1 MQVWRAFFT
10 TFGLVFLA
18 ELGDKTQL
26 TTMLMAAQSKAIWPV
41 FFGSV
46 LALACSSF
54 ICVTAG
60 SVIMRYIAPQ
70 YIRLGAGIAFL
81 VVGTL
86 LLLGKG

>member
-1 MQVWRAFFT
+1 MVWRAFFT

-26 TTMLMAAQSKAIWPV
+26 TTMLMAAQSKLVWPV

-54 ICVTAG
+54 ICVVAG

-70 YIRLGAGIAFL
+70 HIRLGAGVAFL
-81 VVGTL
+81 LIGAL
-86 LLLGKG
+86 LLVGKG